1 MITSLSV
8 FLNCRVLCNIFYDML
23 SHVSIYIICIDR
35 MQEFDY
41 MKNQKEDTCP
51 AADIFS

>member
-1 MITSLSV
+1 
-8 FLNCRVLCNIFYDML
+8 ML